1 MGIVLGG
8 ILFCVGVAKLSQT
21 DTNDE
26 MDILLGFSCLII
38 GGVAVILSI
47 L

>member
-1 MGIVLGG
+1 MGVVLGG

-26 MDILLGFSCLII
+26 MDTLLGFSCLII